1 MNEASFGGQGAES
14 TSVSASSLIRWL
26 SLYLGYHEW
35 YEQLRMC
42 DLVIDGKGRT
52 IRGSSAGSGD
62 GDLSK
67 RSAFAMGMTENQ
79 VSLALGGKVGGGSVL
94 GEGDI
99 YKVITCICSSLTRF
113 TQTPPTIL
121 APPISR
127 YDSAKPAR
135 VSLRTKALTSGIST
149 S

>member
-14 TSVSASSLIRWL
+14 TSVSASNLFRWL

-62 GDLSK
+62 
-67 RSAFAMGMTENQ
+67 
-79 VSLALGGKVGGGSVL
+79 
-94 GEGDI
+94 
-99 YKVITCICSSLTRF
+99 
-113 TQTPPTIL
+113 
-121 APPISR
+121 
-127 YDSAKPAR
+127 
-135 VSLRTKALTSGIST
+135 
-149 S
+149 